1 MTVTS
6 AAGLD
11 DLILHPESGVYVLPE
26 AGTAVA
32 YLDGAER
39 YLLEAL
45 SSSADVGVFSPELR
59 TKVKDWASLYHLTPY
74 RSTIMDALGFANTSA
89 RVLELG
95 AGCGA
100 VTRWLGEHFDSVD
113 AVEGSLARARVARER
128 CRDLESVRVAA
139 ANFFDLD
146 FGGAYDIATLI
157 GVLEYSHLYHPEYPH
172 DPARAAAS
180 NLELVRSSLT
190 DDGLLVI
197 AIENKFGLK
206 YWSGNHEDH
215 SSRRY
220 DGLEGYPT
228 GTSAVTFS
236 AVELERLIAAA
247 GFSGCDFYLPFPD
260 YKLASTIIDASA
272 ADPSIYPANWIETPF
287 PDRAGPQQVSPF
299 NEALALRELVP
310 GGLLRDLAN
319 SFLILAYNG
328 DREQVRER
336 LGIESGWAV
345 RRYSLDRQPAFC
357 KRASLERTAAGE
369 LVVRNTAA
377 APGSEQP
384 AARLPLTQTFSDQPF
399 HPGHQIQFLLHEAAA
414 TGSLHA
420 NLPAL
425 VEQMSA
431 FLLDNYAAGQTDAF
445 AVPLLRGDALDVTWS
460 NVVAAPE
467 TGLWRST
474 GSECSF
480 SGLLPLDFVLWR
492 GLHRVLDRHRR
503 LLTGSG
509 TESPAQYA
517 SALVSSLFP
526 ADTAARSALFQE
538 LERFVERAAGAD
550 PAGHDDLELS
560 LGVQELVSLVQEPCT
575 FQVLAFAKELVEQP
589 ALLSTYAT
597 AFGAGD
603 RVTLIAYAPDA
614 DVDAIAPALQ
624 AALTKVGCDSD
635 VMLLAIDREA
645 AAEQRIL
652 ETTQALLSLEPAA
665 EPFAEMRRFSA
676 GDGESLRA
684 LVFSA

>member
-1 MTVTS
+1 MTVAS
-6 AAGLD
+6 AIGLD
-11 DLILHPESGVYVLPE
+11 DLVLHPESGVYVLPE
-26 AGTAVA
+26 TGTAVA

-45 SSSADVGVFSPELR
+45 RSSADVGVFSSELR
-59 TKVKDWASLYHLTPY
+59 ARVKDWASLYHLTPY

-180 NLELVRSSLT
+180 NLELVRNSLT

-206 YWSGNHEDH
+206 YWGGNHEDH

-260 YKLASTIIDASA
+260 YKLASTIIDASG

-287 PDRAGPQQVSPF
+287 PDRAGAQQLSPF

-336 LGIESGWAV
+336 LGVGDGWAV
-345 RRYSLDRQPAFC
+345 RRYSLDRRPAFC

-377 APGSEQP
+377 APGSKQP
-384 AARLPLTQTFSDQPF
+384 TEGLPLTQTFAAEQF
-399 HPGHQIQFLLHEAAA
+399 QPGHKIEFLLHEAAA

-420 NLPAL
+420 RLPAL
-425 VEQMSA
+425 LGQMSA

-445 AVPLLRGDALDVTWS
+445 AVPLLRGDALDVNWG
-460 NVVAAPE
+460 NVVVDPE
-467 TGLWRST
+467 TGVWQPT
-474 GSECSF
+474 GSEWSF
-480 SGLLPLDFVLWR
+480 RGLLPLDFVIWR
-492 GLHRVLDRHRR
+492 GLHRVLDRQRR
-503 LLTGSG
+503 LLVGSG
-509 TESPAQYA
+509 TESPEQHAL
-517 SALVSSLFP
+517 ALVSSLFP
-526 ADTAARSALFQE
+526 VEGGVRSALYQE
-538 LERFVERAAGAD
+538 LERFVQRAAGAD
-550 PAGHDDLELS
+550 PDGHDEFELS
-560 LGVQELVSLVQEPCT
+560 PGVQALVSPAQAPRS
-575 FQVLAFAKELVEQP
+575 FQVLAFAEELVERP
-589 ALLSTYAT
+589 ELLSTYAA

-603 RVTLIAYAPDA
+603 SVTLIAYAPDA
-614 DVDAIAPALQ
+614 DVDAIASQLQ
-624 AALTKVGCDSD
+624 AAITEVGCDSN
-635 VMLLAIDREA
+635 VMLLAINREA

-652 ETTQALLSLEPAA
+652 ETTQVLLSLQPAA
-665 EPFAEMRRFSA
+665 APFTEMRRFSV

-684 LVFSA
+684 LAFSA